1 LNIYRG
7 TMKLRHIL
15 QGYVVGLILAVTPI
29 LLADESIN
37 EGIDLTLP
45 SLGQQ
50 NWGDLFVTQFAEP
63 ISGHNHTGSGSG
75 VQLSTDS
82 LQNNAVDGDKI
93 RLDNN
98 QALRARNAND
108 SADVDLVKLNASDEV
123 EFGGDPTFTGTVTLD
138 DVVVTG
144 GEISGLTSP
153 LAVADGGTGSA
164 TASGAR
170 TNLGLGSLSTLSTVN
185 NGNWS
190 GTDLSVLNG
199 GTGASDASGARTNL
213 GLGGLSTLS
222 TVNNGNWSGTDL
234 SVLNG
239 GTGASDASGARTN
252 LGLGALATRNTIDNS
267 YWSGAD
273 LSVANGGTGTSSLTD
288 HYVLLGSGTSA
299 VTALSPSTSGYVLKS
314 NGTGSDPSF
323 VNPGTLE
330 QAFTSFTNSSSFT
343 NDQEVSIGT
352 TSNHNLI
359 FKTNNL
365 NRWAISPS
373 GALYCPGTGA
383 QDIGAGTTATSPATI
398 YFSEKLDNIGTT
410 KTWGWWHRYGNN
422 GGAGTDYLV
431 TSLDRDS
438 ATAQSNADA
447 INSLASYLVDLGLL
461 N

>member
-1 LNIYRG
+1 
-7 TMKLRHIL
+7 MKFRHVL

-37 EGIDLTLP
+37 KGIDLTLP

-164 TASGAR
+164 T
-170 TNLGLGSLSTLSTVN
+170 
-185 NGNWS
+185 
-190 GTDLSVLNG
+190 
-199 GTGASDASGARTNL
+199 ASGARTNL

-352 TSNHNLI
+352 TSNYNLI